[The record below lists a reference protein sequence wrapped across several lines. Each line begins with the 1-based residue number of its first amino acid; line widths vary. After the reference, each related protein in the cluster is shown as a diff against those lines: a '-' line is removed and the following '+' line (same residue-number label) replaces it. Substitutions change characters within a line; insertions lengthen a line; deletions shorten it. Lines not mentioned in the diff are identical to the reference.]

1 MSFLANPNLGES
13 LSGWRPLNNNTAVS
27 LHQENDSTLAR
38 TTTSY
43 AYARTTQAGGSI
55 AIDFPWPS
63 IGGFDFNG
71 FTGNGDP
78 FSVAVGPWVPESIT
92 VIAWTRVRPGAP
104 NFSAQLSLWG
114 LGAAPQ
120 PHEYVNFVATQ
131 EWQMITISAGN
142 NQQRTQRVEI
152 YLNTTGSDLL
162 IDSVN
167 CF

>member
-13 LSGWRPLNNNTAVS
+13 LSGWRPLNNYAAVT
-27 LHQENDSTLAR
+27 LHQENDATLAR

-55 AIDFPWPS
+55 AIDFPWPT
-63 IGGFDFNG
+63 IVAKIEGNLQDGEPYGG
-71 FTGNGDP
+71 TSTWIAP
-78 FSVAVGPWVPESIT
+78 SIT
-92 VIAWTRVRPGAP
+92 IFAWTRVRPGAP
-104 NFSAQLSLWG
+104 NFNAQLSLWG

-131 EWQMITISAGN
+131 EWQMITISVNN
-142 NQQRTQRVEI
+142 NQQRTQRVEL